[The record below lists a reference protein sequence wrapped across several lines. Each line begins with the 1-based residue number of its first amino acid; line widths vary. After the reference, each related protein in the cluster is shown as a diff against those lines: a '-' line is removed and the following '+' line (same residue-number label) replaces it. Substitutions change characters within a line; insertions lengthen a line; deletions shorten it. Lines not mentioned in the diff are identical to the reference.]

1 MSQVK
6 NIVIIAAAGTAVVA
20 SAWYAYKNIT
30 KVSKAKTLKKAHK
43 ALKHIETR
51 LASGAMVGDSRIAL
65 DVNKGILSSQ
75 IDLLKSEQ
83 QFTEVSLQNLNT
95 LFDQMMTL

>member
-6 NIVIIAAAGTAVVA
+6 NIVIIAAGTAVVA

-43 ALKHIETR
+43 ALKHIEAR

-83 QFTEVSLQNLNT
+83 QFSEVSLQNLNT